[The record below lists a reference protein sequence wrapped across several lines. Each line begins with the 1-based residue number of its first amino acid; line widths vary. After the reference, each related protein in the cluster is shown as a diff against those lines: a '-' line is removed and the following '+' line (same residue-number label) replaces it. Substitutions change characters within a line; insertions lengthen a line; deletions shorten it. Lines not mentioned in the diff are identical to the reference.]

1 MWSVKKTFVIK
12 GKIYLIFNLMVL
24 TGGGTVDVSF
34 GLDDGVLGGNVKVG
48 GASRFQV
55 SSLSVLTLIVLG

>member
-1 MWSVKKTFVIK
+1 
-12 GKIYLIFNLMVL
+12 MVL